1 MEFCEFLGRSDQR
14 CTGVLDA
21 SCDHKSPVHLCGLSD
36 FKLSSRELEQSRV
49 LRAVH
54 VQAFTY
60 CFLLTPSPVLSIL
73 DFYILAPL
81 SAAISSEYK
90 STDFTL
96 RERLGGGNY
105 GITYEAVRKRST
117 PRPICTC
124 PHLGF
129 IHSPGFMFSLESPL
143 ERRWPYDYLSH
154 LCLVGHMLPRC
165 FCFLVCAI

>member
-1 MEFCEFLGRSDQR
+1 M
-14 CTGVLDA
+14 
-21 SCDHKSPVHLCGLSD
+21 
-36 FKLSSRELEQSRV
+36 

-60 CFLLTPSPVLSIL
+60 GFLLTPSPVLSIL

-117 PRPICTC
+117 PPPICTS
-124 PHLGF
+124 PHRGVNDTVIPSTGF
-129 IHSPGFMFSLESPL
+129 IFSPEK
-143 ERRWPYDYLSH
+143 WPYDYLSH
-154 LCLVGHMLPRC
+154 LCLVSPVLPRC
-165 FCFLVCAI
+165 FCFLEKTFCPPFGASLHMRLARRSHL